1 MNCRTI
7 SVLLVVALAVLA
19 LAGTGCQK
27 LKARDELNK
36 GVQAFRGGSY
46 PTAVEHFKTAVSLDP
61 TFLTSREYLA
71 MAYFMQ
77 FVPGAES
84 PENNRLAQAA
94 HDEFMKVLEVDP
106 KNAVAMA
113 TLAQLYFSQK
123 KLDEAQQWYQKLTSI
138 DPNNKTAYYTLG
150 VIAWTKTFQPRME
163 KRAELGMKPDD
174 PGPIKDKKAREELRA
189 KNLPI
194 IDQGLQD
201 LQKALS
207 IDSRYDDA
215 MAYVNLLYRERAD
228 LADSP
233 EAYKKDVLEADSWV
247 DKTLATKKSN
257 QEKAAGKKQQSE

>member
-1 MNCRTI
+1 L
-7 SVLLVVALAVLA
+7 S
-19 LAGTGCQK
+19 
-27 LKARDELNK
+27 
-36 GVQAFRGGSY
+36 
-46 PTAVEHFKTAVSLDP
+46 
-61 TFLTSREYLA
+61 
-71 MAYFMQ
+71 
-77 FVPGAES
+77 
-84 PENNRLAQAA
+84 QAA

-123 KLDEAQQWYQKLTSI
+123 RLDEAQQWYQKLTSI

-189 KNLPI
+189 RSLPI
-194 IDQGLQD
+194 VDQGLQD

-207 IDSRYDDA
+207 IDDRYDDA

-257 QEKAAGKKQQSE
+257 QEKASAAGEKQQQSE